1 MVLQYK
7 VLRTRDLGPRNRD
20 LEVRQSFSKLNTLD
34 SSLIRIRIALRNI
47 FDSVL
52 KKIFA
57 HLYLPGYIILRC
69 R

>member
-47 FDSVL
+47 FSPEKNIRL
-52 KKIFA
+52 SLSAWI
-57 HLYLPGYIILRC
+57 HYT
-69 R
+69 

>member
-47 FDSVL
+47 FGLEKNIRSSL
-52 KKIFA
+52 SAWI
-57 HLYLPGYIILRC
+57 HYT
-69 R
+69 